1 MKYYLAIDIGAS
13 SGRHM
18 LCCVK
23 NSKIEYEEIHRFP
36 NGVVDRNGT
45 LCWDL
50 DALYAEILAGIGRCA
65 EIGKIPISVGIDTWG
80 VDFVLLGESDN
91 LIGDT
96 VAYRDSRT
104 MGMDEEVFKLIPEAE
119 LYSRT
124 GVPKMIYNTIYQLMA
139 AKKAGLLN
147 GAKKMLMIPD
157 YLHYRLT
164 GSGIAKTEYTNATTT
179 GLVNAA
185 TGQWDKEVI
194 KICGYPAEIFQEIV
208 QPGTTLGGFTS
219 EVQGIVGFD
228 AKVVAPAT
236 HDTASAIA
244 AVPAQT
250 SDVLYI
256 SSGTW
261 SIIGTEKE
269 KPDTSAV
276 SMAKGFS
283 NGGGYGN
290 RTIYLKNIMGLWMIQ
305 SVKKELGDEYSF
317 AELCTLAEAETIAS
331 LIDCNHR
338 RFFAPKSMIDEIKN
352 ACKESGQTIPHT
364 PGQLAAVIYNSLA
377 ACYKTAA
384 KELEDITG
392 VAYPAINI
400 IGGGANATYL
410 NELTE
415 KVTGKKVY
423 AGPTEATAIGNALAQ
438 MIAAGEFKDIAEARK
453 RILPL

>member
-18 LCCVK
+18 LCYVQ
-23 NSKIEYEEIHRFP
+23 NGKIEYEEVHRFS
-36 NGVVDRNGT
+36 NGVVDKSGT

-50 DALYAEILAGIGRCA
+50 DALYAEILAGIRRCK
-65 EIGKIPISVGIDTWG
+65 EIGKIPVSVGIDTWG
-80 VDFVLLGESDN
+80 VDFVLLDKGDN

-104 MGMDEEVFKLIPEAE
+104 TGMDEEVFKLISEAE
-119 LYSRT
+119 LYGRT

-139 AKKAGLLN
+139 AKKAGLFN
-147 GAKKMLMIPD
+147 GAKKMLLTPD

-164 GSGIAKTEYTNATTT
+164 GVAKTEYSIATTT
-179 GLVNAA
+179 GLINAE
-185 TGQWDKEVI
+185 TGGWDSAVI
-194 KICGYPAEIFQEIV
+194 NACGYPPQIFQEIV
-208 QPGTTLGGFTS
+208 PPGTTLGDFTT
-219 EVQGIVGFD
+219 EVQDAVGFN
-228 AKVVAPAT
+228 AKVVTPAA

-250 SDVLYI
+250 KDVLYI

-261 SIIGTEKE
+261 SIIGTEKQM
-269 KPDTSAV
+269 PDTSAV

-283 NGGGYGN
+283 NGGGYEN
-290 RTIYLKNIMGLWMIQ
+290 RTIYLKNIMGLWVIQ

-317 AELCTLAEAETIAS
+317 AELCTLAEAETIPS
-331 LIDCNHR
+331 LIDCNHQ
-338 RFFAPKSMIDEIKN
+338 RFFAPKNMIDEIKN
-352 ACKESGQTIPHT
+352 ACKESGQTIPQT

-377 ACYKTAA
+377 ACYKAAA

-392 VAYPAINI
+392 VTYPAINI

-415 KVTGKKVY
+415 KATGKKVY

-438 MIAAGEFKDIAEARK
+438 MIAAGEFKDISEARSAV
-453 RILPL
+453 I